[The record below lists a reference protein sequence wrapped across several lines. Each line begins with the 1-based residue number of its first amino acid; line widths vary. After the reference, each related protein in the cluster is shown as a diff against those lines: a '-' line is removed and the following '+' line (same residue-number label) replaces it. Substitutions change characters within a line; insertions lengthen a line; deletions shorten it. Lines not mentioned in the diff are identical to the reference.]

1 MKCLIAK
8 DSMTI
13 YVCKELEVIEFVTG
27 YHYIRKILKRETLGP
42 VELVL
47 KNREMDSGLGCW

>member
-1 MKCLIAK
+1 
-8 DSMTI
+8 MTI